1 MNESHFLHLHVTRPH
16 NRIAEDSVF
25 TAQARSLL
33 VYADFRLLPLCLCLL
48 PPMDW
53 KYKIFTHFGIG
64 PSQQSSNLN
73 VFRLNE
79 DNELENEWRT
89 VVRSAACI
97 LIWFNMQVRY
107 WIMKF
112 LVKGISIS
120 TFLSRRLC
128 ISAGTERAVKIYRVD
143 SMTLEICI
151 NRRWF
156 MFMIEFSQWLQKTW
170 LGTWNMDRDLH
181 RNDITW
187 CIWYYCTVDF

>member
-1 MNESHFLHLHVTRPH
+1 MPIFDCYHCVFVSYPRWIGNTKYSHISAF
-16 NRIAEDSVF
+16 A
-25 TAQARSLL
+25 
-33 VYADFRLLPLCLCLL
+33 
-48 PPMDW
+48 
-53 KYKIFTHFGIG
+53 
-64 PSQQSSNLN
+64 SQQSSNLN

-89 VVRSAACI
+89 VVRSVACI

-187 CIWYYCTVDF
+187 CIWYCCTVDF